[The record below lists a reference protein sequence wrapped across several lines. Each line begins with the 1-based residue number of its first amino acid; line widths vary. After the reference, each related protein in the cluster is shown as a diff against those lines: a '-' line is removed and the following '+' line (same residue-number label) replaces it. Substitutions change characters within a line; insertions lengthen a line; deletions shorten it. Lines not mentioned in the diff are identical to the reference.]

1 MYCYTLLSV
10 SCTVDYR
17 GTLLSFAF
25 CTCCS
30 SCNTLRPHCCSL
42 IGMYCCTHKCTHTR
56 TLACTYVYGNT
67 HWPWSTMSCK
77 RGMLYFVPLDCRG
90 VDPNVIAWN
99 RVILLHGMVHATKA
113 AVRLCYSTSVCSTPT
128 PGGPPG
134 TGKTSLCKAL
144 SQKLSIRLSDRYSYG
159 QLVEINSHS
168 LFSKWFSEVTQA
180 SAGTSHACL

>member
-1 MYCYTLLSV
+1 MLHTQM
-10 SCTVDYR
+10 
-17 GTLLSFAF
+17 
-25 CTCCS
+25 
-30 SCNTLRPHCCSL
+30 H
-42 IGMYCCTHKCTHTR
+42 THTH
-56 TLACTYVYGNT
+56 TCMHIYGNA
-67 HWPWSTMSCK
+67 HWPTTIWSTMSCK

-113 AVRLCYSTSVCSTPT
+113 ALRLCYSTSVCSTPP